1 MAIAAKPA
9 QPNCLILDWLCIA
22 FDSRSITK
30 QPAPSAESASRT
42 SGLLTAPFAAQSN
55 TFRRPCDS
63 IDNKMAQFADIF
75 STRPVLA
82 DGAMGTV
89 LYARGVFIN
98 RCYDEL
104 NLSDPNLILSIHED
118 YLQAGAEILET
129 NTFGANRFRL
139 TRHGLASKVAEINA
153 AGVKLARQAVDHLQE
168 KQAGTAY
175 VAGSIGPLGVR
186 LEPLG
191 KTGLDEARDA
201 FAEQI
206 RALADAGVDMLIIET
221 MPALNEAREALLAA
235 EETAPQLPVLVMVTV
250 DDESNC
256 LDGSS
261 PQQAAALLTE
271 WGADAIGVNCSTGP
285 STVLTAIEAM
295 RSATTLPLAAMPN
308 AGMPRAIEGRNIYLC
323 SPEYM
328 ASFARKAIAA
338 GAQIVG
344 GCCGTTPNHIR
355 AMRSAM
361 RAIDAQARVSDG
373 GKHAEISTETPPAP
387 LGQRSRIGS
396 LVEQGGFVTLVEIVP
411 PKGIDCSKE
420 IEGARLLAQLG
431 VHAINVP
438 DSPRAS
444 ARMSAQS
451 LCIQIQ
457 QHTGIETILH
467 YTCRDRNVLS
477 IQSDLLGASSIGLRN
492 ILCLTGDPPKL
503 GNYPDAT
510 AVFDVDAIGLVNI
523 VRRLNHGLDIGS
535 NSIAASTNFTIGVA
549 ANPGVPD
556 IEHELRRFAYKVE
569 AGAEYSITQPVFDLR
584 LLEEF
589 LNRIESFRIPVI
601 AGIWP
606 LTSLRNAE
614 FMKNDLRVS
623 MPEEIMLRMAQADTP
638 DAARK
643 EGILIAQEMLEAV
656 RPMVQGV
663 QVSAPFGRY
672 TAAAEVIASV
682 LPQAASL
689 TE

>member
-1 MAIAAKPA
+1 MP
-9 QPNCLILDWLCIA
+9 
-22 FDSRSITK
+22 
-30 QPAPSAESASRT
+30 
-42 SGLLTAPFAAQSN
+42 
-55 TFRRPCDS
+55 
-63 IDNKMAQFADIF
+63 QFADIF
-75 STRPVLA
+75 ADRPVLA

-89 LYARGVFIN
+89 VYGRGIFIN

-104 NLSDPNLILSIHED
+104 NLTDPGLILSIHEE

-139 TRHGLASKVAEINA
+139 ARHGLGGKVAEINA
-153 AGVKLARQAVDHLQE
+153 AGVRLARQAVEHLKE
-168 KQAGTAY
+168 KHASEAW
-175 VAGSIGPLGVR
+175 VAGSVGPLGVR

-191 KTGLDEARDA
+191 KTGLDEARAA

-206 RALADAGVDMLIIET
+206 HALTAAGVDLLIIET
-221 MPALNEAREALLAA
+221 MPALNEAHEALEAA
-235 EETAPQLPVLVMVTV
+235 RETAPDLPVLVMVTV

-261 PQQAAALLTE
+261 PAQSAALLTE
-271 WGADAIGVNCSTGP
+271 WGAGAIGVNCSTGP
-285 STVLTAIEAM
+285 ATVLTAIEAM
-295 RSATTLPLAAMPN
+295 RGATTLPLAAMPN
-308 AGMPRAIEGRNIYLC
+308 AGMPRAVEGRNIYLC

-355 AMRSAM
+355 AMRSAI
-361 RAIDAQARVSDG
+361 RAIDAQTRVEGTGTAPALTS
-373 GKHAEISTETPPAP
+373 ETPPAA
-387 LGQRSRIGS
+387 LGARSHIGS
-396 LVEQGGFVTLVEIVP
+396 LVEQGKFITLVEIVP
-411 PKGIDCSKE
+411 PKGIDCTKE
-420 IEGARLLAQLG
+420 VDGARLLSKLG

-451 LCIQIQ
+451 LAIQIQ
-457 QHTGIETILH
+457 QQTGIETILH
-467 YTCRDRNVLS
+467 YTCRDRNILS
-477 IQSDLLGASSIGLRN
+477 IQSDLLGVASIGLRN
-492 ILCLTGDPPKL
+492 ILCVTGDPPKL

-510 AVFDVDAIGLVNI
+510 AVFDVDSIGLVNI

-535 NSIAASTNFTIGVA
+535 NAIGASTNFTIGVA

-556 IEHELRRFAYKVE
+556 IEQELRRFAYKVE
-569 AGAEYSITQPVFDLR
+569 AGAEYAITQPVFDLR
-584 LLEEF
+584 LLEIF
-589 LNRIESFRIPVI
+589 LERIEGHRIPVI

-623 MPEEIMLRMAQADTP
+623 MPEEVMLRMAQTDTP
-638 DAARK
+638 DAARE
-643 EGILIAQEMLEAV
+643 EGIKIAQEMLEQV
-656 RPMVQGV
+656 RPLVQGV

-672 TAAAEVIASV
+672 AVAAEVIASV
-682 LPQAASL
+682 LPKPS
-689 TE
+689 